1 MINYFYFF
9 LNLKFIDGFK
19 KIKKKKIET
28 TTTATT
34 KILKIKIKKKKKK
47 YTTQN
52 RIETDL
58 LIIPFERRRR
68 RNILNPNRKIKTPFA
83 FLILETNNKS
93 AI

>member
-1 MINYFYFF
+1 MRNYFYLF
-9 LNLKFIDGFK
+9 LNLKFIDGIK
-19 KIKKKKIET
+19 KIKEKIET

-34 KILKIKIKKKKKK
+34 KMLTIKIKKKKKK

-68 RNILNPNRKIKTPFA
+68 NILNPNRKIKTPFA